1 MGGHNMAGTSEMIV
15 AYTIL
20 SFILA
25 YYVNHLRSRIVELS
39 AQLKIFSSDSEE

>member
-1 MGGHNMAGTSEMIV
+1 MNMTGTSEMIV

-25 YYVNHLRSRIVELS
+25 YYVSHLRSRIVELS
-39 AQLKIFSSDSEE
+39 VQLEIFSSDSEE

>member
-1 MGGHNMAGTSEMIV
+1 MTMSGTTEMIV

-25 YYVNHLRSRIVELS
+25 YYVSHLRSRIVELS
-39 AQLKIFSSDSEE
+39 VKLEIFSSDSEE

>member
-1 MGGHNMAGTSEMIV
+1 MAGTSEMIV

-25 YYVNHLRSRIVELS
+25 YYVNHLRLRIVDLS
-39 AQLKIFSSDSEE
+39 VQLKIFSSDSEE

>member
-1 MGGHNMAGTSEMIV
+1 MAGTSEMIV

-25 YYVNHLRSRIVELS
+25 YYVNHLRSRLVDLTV
-39 AQLKIFSSDSEE
+39 QLEILTSDSEE

>member
-1 MGGHNMAGTSEMIV
+1 MTGTSEMIV

-25 YYVNHLRSRIVELS
+25 YYVNHLRSRIRMPGHLS
-39 AQLKIFSSDSEE
+39 LR

>member
-1 MGGHNMAGTSEMIV
+1 MTMSGTTEMIV

-39 AQLKIFSSDSEE
+39 VQREIFSSDSEE

>member
-1 MGGHNMAGTSEMIV
+1 MAGNSEMIV

-25 YYVNHLRSRIVELS
+25 YYVNHLRSRIVDLS
-39 AQLKIFSSDSEE
+39 LQLEIFSSDSEE

>member
-1 MGGHNMAGTSEMIV
+1 MAGTSEMIV

-39 AQLKIFSSDSEE
+39 VQLKIFSSDSEE

>member
-1 MGGHNMAGTSEMIV
+1 MTGTSEMIV

-25 YYVNHLRSRIVELS
+25 YYVNYLRARIVDLS
-39 AQLKIFSSDSEE
+39 LQLEIFSSDSEE